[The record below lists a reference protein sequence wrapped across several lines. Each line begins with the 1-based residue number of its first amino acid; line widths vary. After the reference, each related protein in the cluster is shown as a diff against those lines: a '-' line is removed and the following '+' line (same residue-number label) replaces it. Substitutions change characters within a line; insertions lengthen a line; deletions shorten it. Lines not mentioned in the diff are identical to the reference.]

1 MILDKF
7 NKSYQTQKNKV
18 KICFYGRHV
27 VFSALKKNSFV
38 DVKNLFF
45 LKNKIDNLEALIK
58 NNKSVNSLILNK
70 DKFTEKFKDIE
81 NHQGIVAFGDYL
93 FFDFNDL
100 RQEKFSKN
108 FFFLVLENTFDQHN
122 FGAIIRTAYAFGING
137 IIIPSEEQVSITS
150 TTAKTSS
157 GALFQMKIYR
167 IGSLTK
173 TLGFLK
179 KSKFKV
185 VTSVISSEKKSD
197 FQNFKGDLERIVLVL
212 GSEDSGVTKKLY
224 NIADMNILIEL
235 KNNFNSLN
243 VSVAA
248 ALLMSVILQ
257 KSKNRLRVFKNL
269 K

>member
-100 RQEKFSKN
+100 R
-108 FFFLVLENTFDQHN
+108 
-122 FGAIIRTAYAFGING
+122 
-137 IIIPSEEQVSITS
+137 
-150 TTAKTSS
+150 
-157 GALFQMKIYR
+157 
-167 IGSLTK
+167 
-173 TLGFLK
+173 
-179 KSKFKV
+179 
-185 VTSVISSEKKSD
+185 
-197 FQNFKGDLERIVLVL
+197 
-212 GSEDSGVTKKLY
+212 
-224 NIADMNILIEL
+224 
-235 KNNFNSLN
+235 
-243 VSVAA
+243 
-248 ALLMSVILQ
+248 
-257 KSKNRLRVFKNL
+257 
-269 K
+269 